1 MNQVAAQDAKKK
13 TTTMTVRVQ
22 DLAAE
27 IIIAIYVDP
36 IHRHEW
42 EQCFRIPEVCWKD
55 LTINLNQH

>member
-1 MNQVAAQDAKKK
+1 MQKK